1 MVQNEIQPQ
10 KGIKLNKKEINK
22 LELKEKNELI
32 ENDYYYYYKAKKEI
46 FYSYIFSF
54 VNIIYIYLFNIRK
67 KKNTT
72 SKDEIEEIKMNLN
85 TNGFFEDKNKL
96 RKDLIMIFFNLI
108 IPNNNMIKYKTSEI
122 ILKIQGTGYQNI
134 LSSFF
139 STSSYPNNIYINGIE
154 KNSINYNYYF
164 DEINNTVKLVWDEP
178 IDNCNS
184 MFKECLNI
192 IEIDLSKFDTS
203 NVIDMGW
210 MFESCSLLSS
220 LDVSNFNTSKV
231 ISMGGCLQNVHN

>member
-10 KGIKLNKKEINK
+10 KSIKLNKKEINK

-32 ENDYYYYYKAKKEI
+32 ENDYYYYKAKKEI

-96 RKDLIMIFFNLI
+96 RKDLNSKENKINIKKYYKNYNKKYRVKTKKNSYIIIMIFFNLI
-108 IPNNNMIKYKTSEI
+108 IPNNNMIEYKTSEI

-139 STSSYPNNIYINGIE
+139 STSYYPNYIY
-154 KNSINYNYYF
+154 K
-164 DEINNTVKLVWDEP
+164 
-178 IDNCNS
+178 
-184 MFKECLNI
+184 
-192 IEIDLSKFDTS
+192 
-203 NVIDMGW
+203 
-210 MFESCSLLSS
+210 
-220 LDVSNFNTSKV
+220 
-231 ISMGGCLQNVHN
+231 